1 MVRRCTVMLCVVAL
15 ALAGAAVAQ
24 AGTITGKVVYSGQV
38 PKLPPID
45 MSADPTC
52 QSKHSGPVPNELLV
66 LGPGNTMA
74 NIFVAVKNP
83 PQKDYPTP
91 KEPVVIEQLGCE
103 YQPHVVGL
111 MAGQSLMFKN
121 EDGVLHNV
129 HGLPK
134 VNREFN
140 LGMPPTLKEKE
151 TVLDKPEPVFP
162 VKCDVHP
169 WMRAYAA
176 VMTHPYF
183 AVTGP
188 DGKFTIKDLPAGTY
202 QVEAWH
208 EKLGTQTASVTV
220 GASDTKSVDFSFSPP
235 AKK

>member
-1 MVRRCTVMLCVVAL
+1 MLRRSTLLLCL
-15 ALAGAAVAQ
+15 AVLVLAGAAHG
-24 AGTITGKVVYSGQV
+24 GTVTGKVVFAGDV
-38 PKLPPID
+38 PNLKPID

-52 QSKHSGPVPNELLV
+52 KKMHDKPVYPSVLV
-66 LGPGNTMA
+66 LGDGGALA
-74 NIFVAVKNP
+74 NVFVSIKNP
-83 PQKDYPTP
+83 PAGNHPAP

-103 YQPHVVGL
+103 YHPHVVGL
-111 MAGQSLMFKN
+111 IAGQALLFKN
-121 EDGVLHNV
+121 DDGILHNV

-140 LGMPPTLKEKE
+140 LGMPATLKEKE
-151 TVLDKPEPVFP
+151 TVLNKPEPVFP

-183 AVTGP
+183 AVSGA
-188 DGKFTIKDLPAGTY
+188 DGKFTIKGLPAGTY
-202 QVEAWH
+202 EVEAWH

-220 GASDTKSVDFSFSPP
+220 GASDTKTVDFSFKVPG
-235 AKK
+235 K

>member
-1 MVRRCTVMLCVVAL
+1 MLRRSTLLLCLTVLV
-15 ALAGAAVAQ
+15 LAGAGAAHG
-24 AGTITGKVVYSGQV
+24 GTVTGKAIYADKV
-38 PKLPPID
+38 PNLPPID

-52 QSKHSGPVPNELLV
+52 KKMHDKPVYPSVLMLGDSGAL
-66 LGPGNTMA
+66 A
-74 NIFVAVKNP
+74 NVFVSIKNP
-83 PQKDYPTP
+83 PAGNHPAP

-103 YQPHVVGL
+103 YHPHVVGL
-111 MAGQSLMFKN
+111 IAGQALLFKN
-121 EDGVLHNV
+121 DDGILHNV

-140 LGMPPTLKEKE
+140 LGMPATLKEKE
-151 TVLDKPEPVFP
+151 TVLNKPEPVFP

-183 AVTGP
+183 AVSGA
-188 DGKFTIKDLPAGTY
+188 DGKFTIKGLLAGTY
-202 QVEAWH
+202 EVEAWH

-220 GASDTKSVDFSFSPP
+220 GASDTKTVDFSFKVPG
-235 AKK
+235 K